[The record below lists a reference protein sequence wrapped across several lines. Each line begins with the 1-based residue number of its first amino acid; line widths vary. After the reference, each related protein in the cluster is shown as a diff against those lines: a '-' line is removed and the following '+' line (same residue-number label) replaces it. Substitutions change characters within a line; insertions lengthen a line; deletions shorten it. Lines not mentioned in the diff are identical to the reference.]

1 MTKDTKMSEYDIN
14 NYDLQQGTSTVHSTQ
29 NYEAQSLRYYS
40 HTQELTQ
47 GSAEAAGLDLH
58 VESITPS
65 AKMIGTG
72 LFTSIPRGWVGLVVP
87 RSSLGLKGFYLRNT
101 IGVIDSD
108 YRGEIMLAYAGS
120 YTPQVGERVAQLVL
134 VPHWV
139 GAVERMA
146 SLDDLDATSR
156 GNGGFGSTGV

>member
-1 MTKDTKMSEYDIN
+1 MTNSYIN
-14 NYDLQQGTSTVHSTQ
+14 NTYDMNNPESLTVESKDF
-29 NYEAQSLRYYS
+29 EAQSLRYFS
-40 HTQELTQ
+40 QTQELTQ

-146 SLDDLDATSR
+146 SLDDLDATAR
-156 GNGGFGSTGV
+156 GDGGFGSTGA

>member
-1 MTKDTKMSEYDIN
+1 MSEYDIN
-14 NYDLQQGTSTVHSTQ
+14 NYDLKQGTSTVHSTTTYQ
-29 NYEAQSLRYYS
+29 ESSLKYYNL
-40 HTQELTQ
+40 TQELTQ
-47 GSAEAAGLDLH
+47 GTAQSAGLDLH

-72 LFTSIPRGWVGLVVP
+72 LFVSIPRGWVGLVVP

-120 YTPQVGERVAQLVL
+120 YTPQPGERVAQLVL

-146 SLDDLDATSR
+146 SIDDLDTTDR
-156 GNGGFGSTGV
+156 GDGGFGSTGA